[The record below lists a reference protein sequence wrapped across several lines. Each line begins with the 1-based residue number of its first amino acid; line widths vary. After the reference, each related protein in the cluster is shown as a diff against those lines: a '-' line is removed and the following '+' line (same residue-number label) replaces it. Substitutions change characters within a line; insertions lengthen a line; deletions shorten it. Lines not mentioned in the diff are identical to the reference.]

1 VPQCSKKLGLVCKNA
16 TRDPFVNYFSTFRH
30 IESLFEL
37 LQAARIECLAL
48 IIRMYQPVGTLKFFK
63 LHLRVPFLLLAL
75 LEFCI
80 CVIAVYVAVYV
91 RFNGRGIT
99 EVVHLES
106 PIVTSIIFGV
116 VMPTTMMA
124 MGLYQSRFRG
134 GIMGVFLRSIIG
146 FLCGAAFLALLYY
159 LFPQLYLGRGA
170 FGLALLIAFFM
181 VGTIRP
187 IFFYYVDRDIL
198 KVRVLVL
205 GAGQY
210 AASISDRLRRRVDRR
225 GFKIVGYVPAGNVVA
240 DTIDAELLKPI
251 DNTSLL
257 ELCRENQIDEVVV
270 AVDDR
275 RGHVPMEELLSCR
288 LHGFD
293 VIDVLGFFER
303 EQGKLP
309 LDLLRP
315 EWLVFSD
322 GFARSGF
329 QDFTKRL
336 FDVVAS
342 LLILAITWPFM
353 VAAYI
358 AIKLE
363 DGKDAPVFYQQTR
376 VGYLGKPFG
385 VLKFRSMTTNAEKDG
400 VAQWATKNDSRVTR
414 TGNIMRTTRI
424 DELPQI
430 INVLKGDMSFVGPRP
445 ERPEF
450 VEQLSKEIKFYD
462 ERHAVKPGIT
472 GWAQVSY
479 PYGASKKDSEQKQE
493 FDLYYI
499 KNHTLFLDSLILL
512 QTAEVVLFG
521 KGAR

>member
-1 VPQCSKKLGLVCKNA
+1 MG
-16 TRDPFVNYFSTFRH
+16 TF
-30 IESLFEL
+30 
-37 LQAARIECLAL
+37 
-48 IIRMYQPVGTLKFFK
+48 KFFK
-63 LHLRVPFLLLAL
+63 LHLRVPFLLLAV

-80 CVIAVYVAVYV
+80 CVVAVYVAVYV

-99 EVVHLES
+99 EVVHLQS
-106 PIVTSIIFGV
+106 PIVTSVLFGL

-134 GIMGVFLRSIIG
+134 GVLGVFLRSIIG
-146 FLCGAAFLALLYY
+146 FICGAAILALMYY
-159 LFPQLYLGRGA
+159 LIPTLYLGRGV

-198 KVRVLVL
+198 KIRVVVL
-205 GAGQY
+205 GAGKH
-210 AASISDRLRRRVDRR
+210 AASISQRLRRRVDRR
-225 GFKIVGYVPAGNVVA
+225 GFRICGYMPTSDSVSDA
-240 DTIDAELLKPI
+240 IDSSLVLNRN
-251 DNTSLL
+251 DHSLL
-257 ELCRENQIDEVVV
+257 EYCQTEDIDEIVV
-270 AVDDR
+270 AVDER
-275 RGHVPMEELLSCR
+275 RGRVPMDELLSCR
-288 LHGFD
+288 LHGIE
-293 VIDVLGFFER
+293 VIDLLGFYER

-309 LDLLRP
+309 LDILRP
-315 EWLVFSD
+315 EWLVYSD
-322 GFARSGF
+322 GFAKSGF
-329 QDFTKRL
+329 QDLTKRL
-336 FDVVAS
+336 FDIVAS

-353 VAAYI
+353 VFAFF

-363 DGKDAPVFYQQTR
+363 DGWDAPIFYQQTR
-376 VGYLGKPFG
+376 VGFLGKPFG

-400 VAQWATKNDSRVTR
+400 VAQWATKNDARVTR
-414 TGNIMRTTRI
+414 TGGIMRKTRI

-430 INVLKGDMSFVGPRP
+430 INVLRGDMSFVGPRP

-450 VEQLSKEIKFYD
+450 VEQLVKEIKFYD

-479 PYGASKKDSEQKQE
+479 PYGASKEDSEQKQE